1 MGETVFID
9 KLKKVDYHRTRS
21 LGQLRRRGGLP
32 MTRASWRTLLRAVL
46 LGALTV
52 TLEALGGLPASAQV
66 PVASQAAVSQPAPA
80 DSVANPVV
88 DSQVLLAQASPQ
100 AATSSTGNQ
109 TTAAQ
114 KQPAAAS
121 APGEVLQEVVIT
133 GTNQAQQIL
142 STSYAVTK
150 MNQDELKSS
159 PALGLA
165 ALAQSV
171 PGLYGEASAGEDN
184 LNISPRGV
192 RGGFL
197 EYISLQEDGLPIIY
211 NGFLEEMEVRKDL
224 TYDSLEVIR
233 GGPSGVLTSNGAG
246 AIMNF
251 LSRPAGPTA
260 NGEVALTY
268 SDFGSLRTDFFYGT
282 PIGTS
287 GDTSMTFGGYWRG
300 GNGVKP
306 TGYQA
311 DHGGQL
317 RATLTKKFENGE
329 LFVTYKHIDDHTQFF
344 LPQPVKITQ
353 DGSVQRISPIPGFNA
368 EYDYLAGPDTQI
380 VNIKTPNGDEQQIN
394 LQDGIW
400 EKSDTLTIR
409 GIYDWENGFKV
420 KDTLRLANINM
431 VDNDL
436 RNLGGNDQIFTA
448 SSFLSGPLVTGLI
461 QQFAAQGAVRAE
473 LIQVNN
479 GNVIANPAALN
490 GNGLLTEM
498 GSNQYTQGQEEVIN
512 DAQLNFNRDDNNV
525 TLGLLTWNVNMDV
538 TQIGVNWLLDV
549 ANQAQTMD
557 VAAVNA
563 AGQIVAHLT
572 DNGVLNYD
580 TGYGNGTV
588 HINDNSIY
596 LNDQW
601 HPLDPLRVDAGIRYE
616 TVHYGSTSE
625 NVLSNVPL
633 GGVVNPNVVADE
645 VAASYGDGTYTS
657 GSSTLSGT
665 AWTVGGNY
673 ELTKNFALYARYAD
687 SIDTG
692 IANFAVFS
700 PGSSGLPNQMTHLEF
715 GEFGVRFTSSTFYG
729 EVIGYRS
736 TNNHIGIATS
746 NTGGQVF
753 LNNVA
758 TGAEFDSRWV
768 PVPILSFD
776 LMGVLQHSEIT
787 AVSGSTSFDGNQI
800 DRLPNIEV
808 HFTPTLSTP
817 DGRGSAYLTVSY
829 YGKRWGDLA
838 NTLELDPY
846 TDLSAGVKYLVTHN
860 ITVSLQGT
868 NLTNEFS
875 ITEGNPRGN
884 NVIAGTNAYGFARA
898 NLPRVLLLTLDARF

>member
-1 MGETVFID
+1 
-9 KLKKVDYHRTRS
+9 
-21 LGQLRRRGGLP
+21 
-32 MTRASWRTLLRAVL
+32 MTRASRRTLVRAVL
-46 LGALTV
+46 LGASALI
-52 TLEALGGLPASAQV
+52 LEAFGALPA
-66 PVASQAAVSQPAPA
+66 
-80 DSVANPVV
+80 
-88 DSQVLLAQASPQ
+88 LAQASTTLQASLSEGASRDSEQATPQ
-100 AATSSTGNQ
+100 AATSSSGQ
-109 TTAAQ
+109 SSAGAQ
-114 KQPAAAS
+114 KQPAAAT
-121 APGEVLQEVVIT
+121 APAEVLQEIVIT
-133 GTNQAQQIL
+133 GTNQAQEIL

-150 MNQDELKSS
+150 MNQEALKST

-224 TYDSLEVIR
+224 TYDSMEVIR

-260 NGEVALTY
+260 NGEVAVSY

-282 PIGTS
+282 PVGTS

-311 DHGGQL
+311 NHGGQL
-317 RATLTKKFENGE
+317 RATLTKKMENGE
-329 LFVTYKHIDDHTQFF
+329 LFFSYKHIDDHTQFF
-344 LPQPVKITQ
+344 LPQPVAITQ
-353 DGSVQRISPIPGFNA
+353 NGNVQRISPIPGFNA
-368 EYDYLAGPDTQI
+368 QYDYLAGPDTQI
-380 VNIKTPNGDEQQIN
+380 VNIKTPNGDVRQIN
-394 LQDGIW
+394 LQDGIA
-400 EKSDTLTIR
+400 EKSDTLTVR
-409 GIYDWENGFKV
+409 GIYDWQNGLKL
-420 KDTLRLANINM
+420 KDTFRYANINM

-448 SSFLSGPLVTGLI
+448 ASFLTSPLVTSMI
-461 QQFAAQGAVRAE
+461 QQFAGQGAVRAE

-479 GNVIANPAALN
+479 GNVIANPATLN

-498 GSNQYTQGQEEVIN
+498 GSNQYTQGQDEIIN
-512 DAQLNFNRDDNNV
+512 DAQLNFARDDNNV
-525 TLGLLTWNVNMDV
+525 TLGLLTWNVNMTV
-538 TQIGVNWLLDV
+538 NQIGVNWLLNV
-549 ANQAQTMD
+549 TNQAQTMD

-563 AGQIVAHLT
+563 AGQVVAHLT

-588 HINDNSIY
+588 HINSNSIY

-601 HPLDPLRVDAGIRYE
+601 HPIDPLRVDAGIRNE
-616 TVHYGSTSE
+616 KVHYSSTSE
-625 NVLSNVPL
+625 NYSGNVPL
-633 GGVVNPNVVADE
+633 GGALNPNIVADE

-657 GSSTLSGT
+657 GSGTLRGT
-665 AWTVGGNY
+665 AWTVGANY
-673 ELTKNFALYARYAD
+673 ELTHNFALYGRYAD

-692 IANFAVFS
+692 IANFAVFTPDS
-700 PGSSGLPNQMTHLEF
+700 ILIPSQMTHLQF
-715 GEFGVRFTSSTFYG
+715 GEFGLRFSSATFYG
-729 EVIGYRS
+729 EVIGFRS
-736 TNNHIGIATS
+736 VNNHIGVATS

-758 TGAEFDSRWV
+758 TGAEFDSKWV
-768 PVPILSFD
+768 PVPLVSLA
-776 LMGVLQHSEIT
+776 LMGVLQNSKIT
-787 AVSGSTSFDGNQI
+787 AVQGSTSFDGNQI
-800 DRLPNIEV
+800 DRLPNVEV
-808 HFTPTLSTP
+808 HFTPALSTP
-817 DGRGSAYLTVSY
+817 DGRGSAYATISY

-838 NTLELDPY
+838 NTLELAPY
-846 TDLSAGVKYLVTHN
+846 TDLTAGVKYEVAHN
-860 ITVSLQGT
+860 ITVALQGT
-868 NLTNEFS
+868 NLTNKFS

-884 NVIAGTNAYGFARA
+884 NVVAGTNAYGFARA
-898 NLPRVLLLTLDARF
+898 NLPRVLMLTLDATF

>member
-1 MGETVFID
+1 
-9 KLKKVDYHRTRS
+9 
-21 LGQLRRRGGLP
+21 
-32 MTRASWRTLLRAVL
+32 MTRASRKKLPRAGWCAVAMA
-46 LGALTV
+46 LGALG
-52 TLEALGGLPASAQV
+52 ALPVSAQV
-66 PVASQAAVSQPAPA
+66 SAPPGPGVSQTDPAQAAGNAAASSQP
-80 DSVANPVV
+80 
-88 DSQVLLAQASPQ
+88 LLAQTTPQSGTSPKAQTSTASQ
-100 AATSSTGNQ
+100 KAAPTG
-109 TTAAQ
+109 TE
-114 KQPAAAS
+114 PA
-121 APGEVLQEVVIT
+121 EVLQEVVVT
-133 GTNQAQQIL
+133 GTNAAQDIL

-150 MNQDELKSS
+150 MDQEELKSS

-211 NGFLEEMEVRKDL
+211 NGFLEEMEIRKDL
-224 TYDSLEVIR
+224 TYDSMEVIR

-268 SDFGSLRTDFFYGT
+268 SNFGSLRTDFFYGT

-287 GDTSMTFGGYWRG
+287 GDTSVTFGGYWRG

-311 DHGGQL
+311 DHGGQF
-317 RATLTKKFENGE
+317 RATLTRKFENGE
-329 LFVTYKHIDDHTQFF
+329 LFVSYKHIDDHTQFF
-344 LPQPVKITQ
+344 LPQPVAISQ
-353 DGSVQRISPIPGFNA
+353 SGGVQRISPIPGFNA
-368 EYDYLAGPDTQI
+368 EYDYLAGPDTQL
-380 VNIKTPNGDEQQIN
+380 VNLKTPNGDQQQIN

-409 GIYDWENGFKV
+409 GIYDWENGFKF
-420 KDTLRLANINM
+420 KDILRVANINM

-448 SSFLSGPLVTGLI
+448 SSFLTGPTVTGMI
-461 QQFAAQGAVRAE
+461 QQFAGQGAVRAE

-479 GNVIANPAALN
+479 GNVIANPAGLN
-490 GNGLLTEM
+490 GNGLLAEM
-498 GSNQYTQGQEEVIN
+498 GSNQYTQSQEEIIN
-512 DAQLNFNRDDNNV
+512 DAQLNFNRDDNNL
-525 TLGLLTWNVNMDV
+525 TLGLLTWNINMDV
-538 TQIGVNWLLDV
+538 SQIGVQWLLDV

-563 AGQIVAHLT
+563 AGQVVAHLT

-588 HINDNSIY
+588 HVNDNSIY

-633 GGVVNPNVVADE
+633 SGPVSPNVVADE
-645 VAASYGDGTYTS
+645 VASSYGNGTYTS
-657 GSSTLSGT
+657 GTSTLSGT
-665 AWTVGGNY
+665 AWTVGANY
-673 ELTKNFALYARYAD
+673 ELTHNFALYARYAD

-700 PGSSGLPNQMTHLEF
+700 PGSSGLPNQLTHLEF
-715 GEFGVRFTSSTFYG
+715 GEFGLRFSGSSFYG
-729 EVIGYRS
+729 QVIGFRS
-736 TNNHIGIATS
+736 TNNHIGLATT
-746 NTGGQVF
+746 NTGGEVF

-758 TGAEFDSRWV
+758 TGAEFDSKWV
-768 PVPILSFD
+768 PVSILSFD

-787 AVSGSTSFDGNQI
+787 AVTGSTSFDGNQI

-817 DGRGSAYLTVSY
+817 DGRGSAYVTVSY

-846 TDLSAGVKYLVTHN
+846 TDVTAGIKYQVTNN
-860 ITVSLQGT
+860 ITVALQGT

-884 NVIAGTNAYGFARA
+884 AVIAGTNAYGFARA
-898 NLPRVLLLTLDARF
+898 NLPRVLMLTLDAKF